1 MTYAEIDTSTDAG
14 APYELFEFVEGV
26 RAWRYTTSP
35 SADTWGGQQWL
46 PRPIMRE
53 AVVRD
58 STSIGDPLVVTLPDN
73 DPLALELLAGMS
85 VHLVT
90 VKIRQL
96 HRGDLD
102 AQARVL
108 FTGMVSGVSFQG
120 AEAKISC
127 GSRYA
132 LTSKRRIAPTTY
144 QAACNLTWGS
154 LRCGVNPETY
164 RINPTATASDQV
176 GRTLTLASLAGYP
189 DGHFNG
195 GEVALGGARRFI
207 ERHEKLDNPLIFE
220 SAGRLTLSYPFG
232 GLTTTPAAILVYPN
246 CQKTEADCTGRY
258 NNLVNYLG
266 WTRLPSVNPY
276 NRSAFYLREADAVA
290 PPAGSSGDLPSDPST
305 PGAPVLSGYQIV
317 LAPVTQY
324 YELVDATSSAWRTWW
339 TFRFVSTGYLFVNR
353 QITPYD
359 NDYVMQESD
368 TAAAGMW
375 ASPRPTPDFG
385 DVEVRVD
392 AVLQGPQSSIVGSL
406 RHAQWFDPHEFNTC
420 AIRVLSL
427 EQWFEAKPNVV
438 ATVRFR
444 NKTTGLVLAQGDI
457 TLDITVPFVDQ
468 PGIGA

>member
-1 MTYAEIDTSTDAG
+1 MTYAALDTSADAG

-46 PRPIMRE
+46 PRPVMRD

-58 STSIGDPLVVTLPDN
+58 STSLGDPIVVTLPDN

-96 HRGDLD
+96 HRGDAD

-154 LRCGVNPETY
+154 SRCGVNAETY
-164 RINPTATASDQV
+164 RVNTTAAASDQV
-176 GRTLTLASLAGYP
+176 GRTLTLASLVGYP

-195 GEVALGGARRFI
+195 GEVVLGGARRFI
-207 ERHEKLDNPLIFE
+207 ERHEKLDNPLVFE
-220 SAGRLTLSYPFG
+220 SAGKLTLSYPLG
-232 GLTTTPAAILVYPN
+232 GLTTTPAAISVYPN
-246 CQKTEADCTGRY
+246 CQKTEADCTNRY
-258 NNLVNYLG
+258 NNLPNYLG

-276 NRSAFYLREADAVA
+276 NRSAFYLQDGGTVA
-290 PPAGSSGDLPSDPST
+290 PPSGSVADLPGYP
-305 PGAPVLSGYQIV
+305 GYQIT
-317 LAPVTQY
+317 LAPVTQAY
-324 YELVDATSSAWRTWW
+324 DLHDGTQGLRTWW
-339 TFRFVSTGYLFVNR
+339 TFRFTATGYLYVLR
-353 QITPYD
+353 QVSPAS
-359 NDYVMQESD
+359 NDYVLYESE

-375 ASPRPTPDFG
+375 GSPRPTPGFG

-392 AVLQGPQSSIVGSL
+392 VALQGPLSSIVAST
-406 RHAQWFDPHEFNTC
+406 RHAQWFDPHDFQTC
-420 AIRVLSL
+420 AVRVVSL
-427 EQWFEAKPNVV
+427 EQYFETKPSLI

-444 NKTTGLVLAQGDI
+444 HKTTGLVLAQGNI

-468 PGIGA
+468 SGTGA

>member
-14 APYELFEFVEGV
+14 APYELFEFVEGA

-35 SADTWGGQQWL
+35 IADTWGGQQWL

-58 STSIGDPLVVTLPDN
+58 STSIGDPTTVTLPDN
-73 DPLALELLAGMS
+73 DPLALELLSGMS

-96 HRGDLD
+96 HRGDAD

-144 QAACNLTWGS
+144 QAACNLAWGS
-154 LRCGVNPETY
+154 SRCGVNPETY
-164 RINPTATASDQV
+164 RVNTTATASDQV

-195 GEVALGGARRFI
+195 GSVVLGGARRFI
-207 ERHEKLDNPLIFE
+207 ERHE

-232 GLTTTPAAILVYPN
+232 GLTTTPAAVLVYPN

-258 NNLVNYLG
+258 NNLINYLG

-276 NRSAFYLREADAVA
+276 NRSAFYLQEAGTVA
-290 PPAGSSGDLPSDPST
+290 PPAGSVGDLPGYPGYQVVLTPQPVTFANLQGTITTVTLEFRSNGTAALRFQVQRYAPGGFNSESESDETPGWYLAEDTTVPVPGMWGSPLPLPGYGNVSFRVDLAGATEGRTLSGFGQWLDPS
-305 PGAPVLSGYQIV
+305 PSVL
-317 LAPVTQY
+317 L
-324 YELVDATSSAWRTWW
+324 SAAGTNPDGTW
-339 TFRFVSTGYLFVNR
+339 TFT
-353 QITPYD
+353 
-359 NDYVMQESD
+359 
-368 TAAAGMW
+368 
-375 ASPRPTPDFG
+375 
-385 DVEVRVD
+385 VRVRNRTS
-392 AVLQGPQSSIVGSL
+392 G
-406 RHAQWFDPHEFNTC
+406 
-420 AIRVLSL
+420 
-427 EQWFEAKPNVV
+427 VV
-438 ATVRFR
+438 I
-444 NKTTGLVLAQGDI
+444 AQGDLVL
-457 TLDITVPFVDQ
+457 TFVPEPVVEQ
-468 PGIGA
+468 HG